1 MNYYLNFKSKKKR
14 IENNMK
20 RSYYEKI
27 VFLIIVISLFSFETK
42 PYVFDSG
49 SKTVVRNEPK
59 TAASANLAAW
69 IVIAGDR
76 SDHSILRIIRSG
88 CDQAYDALI
97 NRGFTASEIFYLDPV
112 NATGGNPL
120 SPYRDADTTLVNIQW
135 AIETWAAGLVDATH
149 GLGIYIFDHGGT
161 DYLCI
166 PGTDLTDT
174 NLNTYLDN
182 LETNTGCNRFIIVY
196 EACLSGSFINPVS
209 KNNRIIVTATD
220 LTHNS
225 FVNGAWD
232 WAAFSETFWSSIT
245 QCKTIGEAF
254 EDAEANVHAMGYGG
268 YQFPLIDDNHDEIG
282 HEVDMWGSLP
292 NGGDGSDALNVWIGT
307 GTNCPMIYIAWLP
320 LRAFINIRFIPIW
333 AVINN
338 NSLMESVYARVI
350 PPNWTP
356 SRMVTDQE
364 SSIIGID
371 YLPLVELLDQDQ
383 DGNFTGFIDRN
394 DYANGDYKIN
404 ILAKTQEGA
413 FADIESTY
421 ITINDDGK
429 APPDTTP
436 PTISIINPVADAQLS
451 GVVVVTTKGD
461 DDQAL
466 DKIQIFIDGVM
477 VKEETMPLYYP
488 YPEVTHSL
496 NTSQY
501 LLGGHN
507 ITAIAIDQ
515 IGNQKST
522 SISVIFISEG
532 EIPGFQMT
540 PLIIGSILGILAIY
554 YINIK
559 KKKSVTH

>member
-1 MNYYLNFKSKKKR
+1 
-14 IENNMK
+14 MK
-20 RSYYEKI
+20 RVENTLMRYRKKLF
-27 VFLIIVISLFSFETK
+27 FLIIVISLLSCGIK
-42 PYVFDSG
+42 PYTVDSG
-49 SKTVVRNEPK
+49 SKNVIINDPK
-59 TAASANLAAW
+59 TAVSANLAAW
-69 IVIAGDR
+69 IIIAGDR
-76 SDHSILRIIRSG
+76 SDHSLLRIIRSG

-149 GLGIYIFDHGGT
+149 GLGIYMFDHGGT
-161 DYLCI
+161 GYMCI

-182 LETNTGCNRFIIVY
+182 LETSTGCNRFIIVY

-220 LTHNS
+220 ITHNS

-268 YQFPLIDDNHDEIG
+268 YQFPWIDDNHDEVG
-282 HEVDMWGSLP
+282 NEVDIGGSLP
-292 NGGDGSDALNVWIGT
+292 SGGDGSDALNVWIGT
-307 GTNCPMIYIAWLP
+307 GTNCPLIYIAWLP
-320 LRAFINIRFIPIW
+320 LRAFINVGSIPIW

-338 NSLMESVYARVI
+338 NSLIKSVYARVI

-356 SRMVTDQE
+356 SKIVTDQE
-364 SSIIGID
+364 SSIIGKD
-371 YLPLVELLDQDQ
+371 DLPLVELLDQDQ

-394 DYANGDYKIN
+394 DYAKYLGANGDYKIN

-413 FADIESTY
+413 MADIESTY
-421 ITINDDGK
+421 VTINDDGK
-429 APPDTTP
+429 APTDTTP
-436 PTISIINPVADAQLS
+436 PNITIINPGADAILS
-451 GVVVVTTKGD
+451 GVVNVSAEGD

-466 DKIQIFIDGVM
+466 DKILIFVDGVM
-477 VKEETMPLYYP
+477 VEEETMPPYYP
-488 YPEVTHSL
+488 YPEVTYNL
-496 NTSQY
+496 DTSQY
-501 LLGGHN
+501 LLGAHN
-507 ITAIAIDQ
+507 ITATAIDQ
-515 IGNQKST
+515 VGNQKTT
-522 SISVIFISEG
+522 SISVNFIGEG
-532 EIPGFQMT
+532 GIPGFQIT
-540 PLIIGSILGILAIY
+540 PFIIGSVLGILAIY
-554 YINIK
+554 YTKIK
-559 KKKSVTH
+559 RKK